1 MIIFM
6 KNYKITLLYTD
17 IESLQLRKFNITIKA
32 ENEEEA
38 IYILR
43 RNGCTEV
50 FDIDN
55 IEEIKE
61 E

>member
-1 MIIFM
+1 M
-6 KNYKITLLYTD
+6 KNYKVTLLYTD
-17 IESLQLRKFNITIKA
+17 IESLKLRKFNITIKA
-32 ENEEEA
+32 ENEKEVA
-38 IYILR
+38 YILR
-43 RNGCTEV
+43 SNGCTEV

>member
-1 MIIFM
+1 M
-6 KNYKITLLYTD
+6 KNYKVTLLYTD
-17 IESLQLRKFNITIKA
+17 IESLQLRKINITIKA
-32 ENEEEA
+32 ENEEEVA
-38 IYILR
+38 YILR
-43 RNGCTEV
+43 SNGCTEV

>member
-1 MIIFM
+1 M

-17 IESLQLRKFNITIKA
+17 IESLQLRKINITIKA

-38 IYILR
+38 VYILR

-50 FDIDN
+50 FDIDS

>member
-1 MIIFM
+1 M

-32 ENEEEA
+32 ENEEQVA
-38 IYILR
+38 YILR
-43 RNGCTEV
+43 SNGYTEV
-50 FDIDN
+50 FDIDS

>member
-1 MIIFM
+1 M
-6 KNYKITLLYTD
+6 KNYKVTLLYTD

-32 ENEEEA
+32 ENEKEVA
-38 IYILR
+38 YILR
-43 RNGCTEV
+43 HNGCTEV

>member
-1 MIIFM
+1 M
-6 KNYKITLLYTD
+6 KNYKVTLLYTD

-32 ENEEEA
+32 ENEKEVA
-38 IYILR
+38 YILR

>member
-1 MIIFM
+1 M
-6 KNYKITLLYTD
+6 KNYKVTLLYTD
-17 IESLQLRKFNITIKA
+17 IESLQLRRFNITIKA
-32 ENEEEA
+32 ENEEEVA
-38 IYILR
+38 YILR
-43 RNGCTEV
+43 SNGCTEV

>member
-1 MIIFM
+1 M
-6 KNYKITLLYTD
+6 KNYKVTLLYTD
-17 IESLQLRKFNITIKA
+17 IESLKLRKFNITIKA
-32 ENEEEA
+32 ENEEEVA
-38 IYILR
+38 YILR
-43 RNGCTEV
+43 SNGCTEV

>member
-1 MIIFM
+1 M

-17 IESLQLRKFNITIKA
+17 IESLQLRKINITIKA
-32 ENEEEA
+32 ENEKQA
-38 IYILR
+38 AYILR
-43 RNGCTEV
+43 RDGYTEV

>member
-1 MIIFM
+1 M
-6 KNYKITLLYTD
+6 KNYKVTLLYTD
-17 IESLQLRKFNITIKA
+17 IESLQLRKINITIKA

-38 IYILR
+38 AYILR
-43 RNGCTEV
+43 SNGCTEV

>member
-1 MIIFM
+1 M
-6 KNYKITLLYTD
+6 KNYKVTLLYTD
-17 IESLQLRKFNITIKA
+17 IESLKLRKFNITIKA
-32 ENEEEA
+32 ENEKEVA
-38 IYILR
+38 YILR